1 MRSLLLKHSFHLT
14 VRLRLLIFAIRPTGF
29 AYFSRKKSRASRRLI
44 QKLDKNLQDSV
55 KRIVFSE
62 SIDFNYNKAV
72 INFWCKP
79 PKPPLDMITTA
90 SPSPASFTTRA
101 MMSSKERL
109 TSALFEDAE
118 ITGCKS
124 QSKPSG

>member
-1 MRSLLLKHSFHLT
+1 MVSAIYVDKCKNRT
-14 VRLRLLIFAIRPTGF
+14 GFADDNGF

-55 KRIVFSE
+55 KTIVFQQVIE
-62 SIDFNYNKAV
+62 SVDFNYDKAV

-79 PKPPLDMITTA
+79 PKPPFDMITTA

-101 MMSSKERL
+101 MISSSERL
-109 TSALFEDAE
+109 TSALFDDAE
-118 ITGCKS
+118 MTGCKS

>member
-14 VRLRLLIFAIRPTGF
+14 VRQRLLIFAIRTSGF

-44 QKLDKNLQDSV
+44 QKSDKNLQDPV
-55 KRIVFSE
+55 ETIVFSE
-62 SIDFNYNKAV
+62 NVEVNYDKAV
-72 INFWCKP
+72 INFWCNP
-79 PKPPLDMITTA
+79 LKPPLDMITTA

-101 MMSSKERL
+101 MISSKERL
-109 TSALFEDAE
+109 TSALFDEAA